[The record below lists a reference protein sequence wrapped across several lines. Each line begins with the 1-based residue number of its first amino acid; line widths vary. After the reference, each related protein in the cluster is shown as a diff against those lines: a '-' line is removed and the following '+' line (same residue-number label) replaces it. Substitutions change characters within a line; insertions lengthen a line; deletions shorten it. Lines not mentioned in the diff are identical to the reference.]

1 MLGCCLIQIQRKSVR
16 GVEDWFVSVVNV
28 MLLLL
33 LYGRP
38 YAAGWKGFV
47 GGQAHWVTVR
57 LRR

>member
-1 MLGCCLIQIQRKSVR
+1 MLGCCLIQIQRKIVR

-38 YAAGWKGFV
+38 YAAGWKEFV
-47 GGQAHWVTVR
+47 GGQAHSVTVR
-57 LRR
+57 LCR